1 MNFKTCIALLS
12 LIAET
17 VVAETVLST
26 GKCTVGDIENVI
38 HTNFRDIP
46 AGTRVYTGDPVNAIN
61 VCTQID
67 FDKYNE
73 GDVVSILLAKVF
85 PGCSDKSHEN
95 PTCTAIRTT
104 LDTFQQLEEMGCAP
118 LFRNYLPA
126 WTNSSQSDVACKS
139 GSFDIKTMSFNEG
152 GENGCNSFALCDM
165 LLTVMTLS
173 ANQEQTGTCGPT
185 SLFTAL
191 SQAGPV
197 RALRL
202 ATEIVWIG
210 KTSYMSNNPCYY
222 IYYMVP
228 GVQDLKNKGSSGQ
241 YPEFVQNPGIEF
253 MFTQSFNT
261 AYFSHSTG
269 GCTPEG
275 NQLILPDGSNEK
287 DVEQFQGEHADFI
300 VHVCKGMVDANYDC
314 SLNNAP
320 GPINPFPTLDYNSA
334 SYWFSFPKMAD
345 PNAVTQFELFAS
357 GNITAQE
364 VTSASAQEFIE
375 GLLCS
380 ISPNGAMSLEEVVE
394 EATNFGPNA
403 LGINIPRITLE
414 QLNEA
419 CQSANMNERAVIVE
433 IASSA
438 LQDDGT
444 TGCDHFVVLHSCDVA
459 KDEYMIWSWASMFN
473 MTAKQLVGNA
483 TDDQPGGAIC
493 SLMTAAPTS
502 NERYVYPEPT
512 PCDPGVCHV
521 FCDEGGDEE
530 VSTGLRGGSIVAVN

>member
-241 YPEFVQNPGIEF
+241 YPEFVQNPGKYRDI
-253 MFTQSFNT
+253 
-261 AYFSHSTG
+261 YF
-269 GCTPEG
+269 P
-275 NQLILPDGSNEK
+275 
-287 DVEQFQGEHADFI
+287 VA
-300 VHVCKGMVDANYDC
+300 
-314 SLNNAP
+314 
-320 GPINPFPTLDYNSA
+320 
-334 SYWFSFPKMAD
+334 
-345 PNAVTQFELFAS
+345 
-357 GNITAQE
+357 
-364 VTSASAQEFIE
+364 
-375 GLLCS
+375 
-380 ISPNGAMSLEEVVE
+380 
-394 EATNFGPNA
+394 
-403 LGINIPRITLE
+403 
-414 QLNEA
+414 
-419 CQSANMNERAVIVE
+419 
-433 IASSA
+433 
-438 LQDDGT
+438 
-444 TGCDHFVVLHSCDVA
+444 FV
-459 KDEYMIWSWASMFN
+459 
-473 MTAKQLVGNA
+473 
-483 TDDQPGGAIC
+483 
-493 SLMTAAPTS
+493 
-502 NERYVYPEPT
+502 
-512 PCDPGVCHV
+512 
-521 FCDEGGDEE
+521 
-530 VSTGLRGGSIVAVN
+530 